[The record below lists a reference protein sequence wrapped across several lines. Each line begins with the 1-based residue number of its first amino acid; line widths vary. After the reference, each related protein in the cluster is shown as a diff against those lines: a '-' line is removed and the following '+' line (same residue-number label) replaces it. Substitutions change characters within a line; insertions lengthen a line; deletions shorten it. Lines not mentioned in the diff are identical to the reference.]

1 MEGAGYAGSSRI
13 DRKLRIRVEAA
24 TQRTTGRERH
34 LNKDS
39 DRCRVEG
46 ATMVSVVVPIYNEE
60 DLIVQFHE
68 AVASALQPV
77 VDDWEVVYVDDG
89 SIDSSLELMKG
100 LQTLDSHV
108 VVVELSR
115 NWGHMGAISAG
126 LHTARGHAVILMDGD
141 FQDPPEVLPQLID
154 AWRNGAEVV
163 VGVRRSRKESR
174 KILAKLF
181 PLFYRV
187 LGALS
192 DYPIPL
198 NAGIFSLMDRKAV
211 DSLLAMQE
219 KNRYLP
225 GMRAWVGYRNS
236 IVYYDRQDRA
246 GGEGK
251 LSFMSRIKYAT
262 DAIISFSYKPM
273 RLSFALFCMSSCV
286 TVFLALAMLFSTSP
300 VRTAALGVACAV
312 FFTGGLLLLS
322 VGVLGEYIGR
332 VYDEVRDRPLSLI
345 SHVHRSEAQVATQPG
360 TVAIPGG
367 SFAVRPDGF
376 SGEESTRAA

>member
-1 MEGAGYAGSSRI
+1 
-13 DRKLRIRVEAA
+13 
-24 TQRTTGRERH
+24 
-34 LNKDS
+34 
-39 DRCRVEG
+39 
-46 ATMVSVVVPIYNEE
+46 MVSVVVPIYNEE
-60 DLIVQFHE
+60 DLIVPFHE
-68 AVASALQPV
+68 AVAAALQRAI
-77 VDDWEVVYVDDG
+77 DEWEVVYVNDG
-89 SIDSSLELMKG
+89 STDSSLELLKG
-100 LQTLDSHV
+100 LQTVDSHV

-126 LHTARGHAVILMDGD
+126 LHTAKGRAVILMDGD
-141 FQDPPEVLPQLID
+141 FQDPPEVLPQLIES
-154 AWRNGAEVV
+154 WQNGAEIV
-163 VGVRRSRKESR
+163 VGVRRSRQESR

-187 LGALS
+187 MGILS

-236 IVYYDRQDRA
+236 IVFYDRQDRA

-262 DAIISFSYKPM
+262 DAILSFSYKPM
-273 RLSFALFCMSSCV
+273 RLSFGLFCMSSCV
-286 TVFLALAMLFSTSP
+286 AFLLCCAMLLSASP
-300 VRTAALGVACAV
+300 VRTAALGVSSAV
-312 FFTGGLLLLS
+312 FFVGALLLFS
-322 VGVLGEYIGR
+322 VGVLGEYVGR

-345 SHVHRSEAQVATQPG
+345 SQVHRSQVQLVTQPG
-360 TVAIPGG
+360 TISIPNG
-367 SFAVRPDGF
+367 SFAGHPDGYP
-376 SGEESTRAA
+376 GKESTRAA